1 MNETQ
6 AAAPGPMAVPRNG
19 KATRT
24 THGSVRATPA
34 SSRQSY
40 WPTSK
45 WWAAS
50 VTAFV
55 AATAF
60 WIRSGSTREVALA
73 WLAVGGQAVVSYLV
87 PNHPAPG
94 GVPGRHVS
102 DAA

>member
-6 AAAPGPMAVPRNG
+6 AAPARNGVTRNG
-19 KATRT
+19 KAPREAQ
-24 THGSVRATPA
+24 GAVRAKRP
-34 SSRQSY
+34 SSRTSY

-60 WIRSGSTREVALA
+60 SIRSGATQEVALA

-87 PNHPAPG
+87 PNQPG
-94 GVPGRHVS
+94 GNQVRPVS
-102 DAA
+102 DAS